1 MKMIFKKAIPR
12 RTFLRGVGT
21 AIALPLLDG
30 MVPAFAGPTDTA
42 AKPVARLAFIYG
54 PNGRIM
60 NLWTPETGGAAFEMT
75 PTLEPLTP
83 FRDQLLVLSGLDVK
97 AADAR
102 GNEGGGVHA
111 RPCAAYLTGIH
122 PRPNRAVGI
131 SVDQLAA
138 RELSKYTQLGSLELT
153 MESSDIVGVSD
164 GAYQDSYLK
173 TISWRS
179 PTTPLPMEHN
189 PRRVF
194 ERLLGEE
201 GSTDPAERRRLVQ
214 EQSSV
219 LDSVTEGV
227 ARLLG
232 QLGPSDRGKLTEYL
246 DSIRDIER
254 RIQLAEEQTSRE
266 LPDVERPAGLLPTYS
281 ENARLMFDLMVLA
294 FQGDLTRVVTF
305 MWGQE
310 QGAGDYTEL
319 GISEGHHSSSHHGG
333 RTTLIEN
340 CEQIDVFHSRLFAE
354 FLDSLRST
362 PDGDGSLLDHSS
374 VLYGSALSD
383 GMGHIH
389 HDVPTLLLGG
399 GGGKIKGG
407 RHLRYQDVPFSN
419 LLLTLLDITGVPAE
433 GFLDPEYSD
442 ATGKLDLLTM

>member
-1 MKMIFKKAIPR
+1 MIIFKKSIPR

-30 MVPAFAGPTDTA
+30 MVPAFASTSDAT
-42 AKPVARLAFIYG
+42 KPARIAIIYG
-54 PNGRIM
+54 SNGRIM
-60 NLWTPETGGAAFEMT
+60 DQWTPATEGTGFEMT
-75 PTLEPLTP
+75 PTLEPLAP

-122 PRPNRAVGI
+122 PRPNSAVGI

-138 RELSKYTQLGSLELT
+138 REFGKHTQLGSLELT

-189 PRRVF
+189 PRKVF
-194 ERLLGEE
+194 ERLLGEQ
-201 GSTDPAERRRLVQ
+201 GTTDPAKRSRIVQ
-214 EQSSV
+214 RQRSI

-227 ARLLG
+227 TRLLAE
-232 QLGPSDRGKLTEYL
+232 LGSGDRSKITEYL

-254 RIQLAEEQTSRE
+254 RIQLVEEQTSRE
-266 LPDVERPAGLLPTYS
+266 LPDVERPAGILPTYS
-281 ENARLMFDLMVLA
+281 ENAKLMFDLMGLA
-294 FQGDLTRVVTF
+294 FQGDLTRVITF
-305 MWGQE
+305 MWSQE
-310 QGAGDYTEL
+310 QGEGDYREVNV
-319 GISEGHHSSSHHGG
+319 GEGHHASSHHGG
-333 RTTLIEN
+333 IPELIDN
-340 CEQIDVFHSRLFAE
+340 CKRIDLFHSKLFAH
-354 FLDSLRST
+354 FLDKLRST
-362 PDGDGSLLDHSS
+362 PDGDGTLLDHSS
-374 VLYGSALSD
+374 ILYGSALSN
-383 GMGHIH
+383 GMGHVH

-399 GGGKIKGG
+399 GMGNIKMD
-407 RHLRYQDVPFSN
+407 RHLLFQDVPFSN
-419 LLLTLLDITGVPAE
+419 LLLTLLDRANVPAE
-433 GFLDPEYSD
+433 GFIDSEYSD

>member
-1 MKMIFKKAIPR
+1 MIMIFKKSIPR

-21 AIALPLLDG
+21 AIALPFLDG
-30 MVPAFAGPTDTA
+30 MVPALAAQSSA
-42 AKPVARLAFIYG
+42 AKPPMRLAFVYG

-60 NLWTPETGGAAFEMT
+60 DQWTPATEGGAFEMT
-75 PTLEPLTP
+75 PTLQSLAP
-83 FRDQLLVLSGLDVK
+83 FRDQMLVLSGLDVK

-122 PRPNRAVGI
+122 PRPNQAVGV

-138 RELSKYTQLGSLELT
+138 REFSKHTQLGSLELS

-164 GAYQDSYLK
+164 GAYRDSYLK

-179 PTTPLPMEHN
+179 PTTPLPMEHD
-189 PRRVF
+189 PRKVF

-201 GSTDPAERRRLVQ
+201 GTTDPAERSHRVWKQR
-214 EQSSV
+214 SV

-227 ARLLG
+227 SRLMG
-232 QLGPSDRGKLTEYL
+232 ELGPNDRGKLTEYL

-254 RIQLAEEQTSRE
+254 RIQLAEQQTSRE
-266 LPDVERPAGLLPTYS
+266 LPNVEQPRGIPPTYS
-281 ENARLMFDLMVLA
+281 EHARLMFDLMTLA

-310 QGAGDYTEL
+310 QGAGNYRE
-319 GISEGHHSSSHHGG
+319 ISVPEGHHASSHHGG
-333 RTTLIEN
+333 KLELIEN
-340 CEQIDVFHSRLFAE
+340 CKRIDLLHSRMFAY
-354 FLDSLRST
+354 FLENLRSA

-374 VLYGSALSD
+374 ILYGSALSN

-399 GGGKIKGG
+399 GMGQNKGG
-407 RHLRYQDVPFSN
+407 RHLKFQDVPFSN
-419 LLLTLLDITGVPAE
+419 LLLTLLDRANVPTE
-433 GFLDPEYSD
+433 GFIDSEYSD

>member
-1 MKMIFKKAIPR
+1 MRMIYKKAIPR

-30 MVPAFAGPTDTA
+30 MVPALAAATDVP
-42 AKPVARLAFIYG
+42 KPVVRLAFVYG

-60 NLWTPETGGAAFEMT
+60 DQWTPAIKGAAFEMT
-75 PTLEPLTP
+75 PTLEPLIP
-83 FRDQLLVLSGLDVK
+83 FRDQMLVLSGLDVK

-122 PRPNRAVGI
+122 PRPNQAVGI

-138 RELSKYTQLGSLELT
+138 REFSKHTQLGSLELS
-153 MESSDIVGVSD
+153 MESSDIVGLSD
-164 GAYQDSYLK
+164 GAYRDSYLK
-173 TISWRS
+173 TISWRG
-179 PTTPLPMEHN
+179 PNTPLPMEHD
-189 PRRVF
+189 PRKVF
-194 ERLLGEE
+194 ERLLGE
-201 GSTDPAERRRLVQ
+201 GGTTDPAERAHLVRKQ
-214 EQSSV
+214 RSV

-227 ARLLG
+227 TRLMRE
-232 QLGPSDRGKLTEYL
+232 LGPNDRGKLTEYL

-266 LPDVERPAGLLPTYS
+266 LPNMEQPPGIPTTYS
-281 ENARLMFDLMVLA
+281 EHAKLMFDLMTLA

-310 QGAGDYTEL
+310 QGSGNYREI
-319 GISEGHHSSSHHGG
+319 GVPEGHHASSHHGG
-333 RTTLIEN
+333 KVELIEN
-340 CEQIDVFHSRLFAE
+340 CKKIDLLHSRMFAY
-354 FLDSLRST
+354 FLEKLRSA

-374 VLYGSALSD
+374 ILYGSALSN

-389 HDVPTLLLGG
+389 HDIPTLLLGG
-399 GGGKIKGG
+399 GMGKIKRG
-407 RHLRYQDVPFSN
+407 RHLQFQDVPFSN
-419 LLLTLLDITGVPAE
+419 LLLTLLDRADVPTE
-433 GFLDPEYSD
+433 GFIDSEYSD
-442 ATGKLDLLTM
+442 ATGKLDLVTM

>member
-1 MKMIFKKAIPR
+1 
-12 RTFLRGVGT
+12 
-21 AIALPLLDG
+21 
-30 MVPAFAGPTDTA
+30 
-42 AKPVARLAFIYG
+42 
-54 PNGRIM
+54 M
-60 NLWTPETGGAAFEMT
+60 NLWTPATAGSAFEMT

-122 PRPNRAVGI
+122 PKPKGAVGI

-138 RELSKYTQLGSLELT
+138 REFSKYTQLGSLELT
-153 MESSDIVGVSD
+153 MESSDIVGISD
-164 GAYQDSYLK
+164 GAYRDSYLK
-173 TISWRS
+173 TISWRGPS
-179 PTTPLPMEHN
+179 TPLPMEHN

-194 ERLLGEE
+194 DRLLGEE
-201 GSTDPAERRRLVQ
+201 GTTDPAERRSLVQ
-214 EQSSV
+214 KQRSV

-227 ARLLG
+227 ARLLAA
-232 QLGPSDRGKLTEYL
+232 LGASDRGKLTEYL

-254 RIQLAEEQTSRE
+254 RIQLAEEQSSRE
-266 LPDVERPAGLLPTYS
+266 LPDVERPAGIMPAYS
-281 ENARLMFDLMVLA
+281 ENAKLMFDLIGLA
-294 FQGDLTRVVTF
+294 FQADLTRVVTF

-319 GISEGHHSSSHHGG
+319 GFSEGHHSSSHHGG
-333 RTTLIEN
+333 RTNLIEN

-354 FLDSLRST
+354 FLDNLRST

-389 HDVPTLLLGG
+389 HDVPTLLVGG

-433 GFLDPEYSD
+433 GFLDPKYSD

>member
-1 MKMIFKKAIPR
+1 MIIFKKSIPR

-30 MVPAFAGPTDTA
+30 MVPAFASTSDAT
-42 AKPVARLAFIYG
+42 KPARIAIIYG
-54 PNGRIM
+54 SNGRIM
-60 NLWTPETGGAAFEMT
+60 DQWTPATEGTGFEMT
-75 PTLEPLTP
+75 PTLEPLAP

-122 PRPNRAVGI
+122 PRPNSAVGI

-138 RELSKYTQLGSLELT
+138 REFGKHTQLGSLELT

-189 PRRVF
+189 PRKVF
-194 ERLLGEE
+194 ERLLGEQ
-201 GSTDPAERRRLVQ
+201 GTTDPAKRSRIVQ
-214 EQSSV
+214 RQRSI

-227 ARLLG
+227 TRLLAE
-232 QLGPSDRGKLTEYL
+232 LGSGDRSKITEYL

-254 RIQLAEEQTSRE
+254 RIQLVEEQTSRE
-266 LPDVERPAGLLPTYS
+266 LPDVERPAGILPTYS
-281 ENARLMFDLMVLA
+281 ENAKLMFDLMGLA
-294 FQGDLTRVVTF
+294 FQGDLTRVITF
-305 MWGQE
+305 MWSQE
-310 QGAGDYTEL
+310 QGEGDYREVNVA
-319 GISEGHHSSSHHGG
+319 EGHHASSHHGG
-333 RTTLIEN
+333 SPELIDN
-340 CEQIDVFHSRLFAE
+340 CKRIDLFHSKLFAH
-354 FLDSLRST
+354 FLDKLRST
-362 PDGDGSLLDHSS
+362 PDGDGTLLDHSS
-374 VLYGSALSD
+374 ILYGSALSN
-383 GMGHIH
+383 GMGHVH

-399 GGGKIKGG
+399 GMGNIKMD
-407 RHLRYQDVPFSN
+407 RHLLFQDVPFSN
-419 LLLTLLDITGVPAE
+419 LLLTLLDRANVPAE
-433 GFLDPEYSD
+433 GFIDSEYSD